1 MYMPPCVA
9 DIRSRY
15 GKVQSQGAADSFEQ
29 QKELKERTERKGSLQ
44 PLNRANRRRLPAK
57 YGQRTQSAA
66 ALAQARGRASAP
78 PQELALAGPPERGD
92 PEVDGSSTNWPTW
105 DTNP

>member
-1 MYMPPCVA
+1 MDGSPQA
-9 DIRSRY
+9 A
-15 GKVQSQGAADSFEQ
+15 GKARSQGAADSFEQ

-57 YGQRTQSAA
+57 YGPRTQSAA
-66 ALAQARGRASAP
+66 ALAQARRGAGAP
-78 PQELALAGPPERGD
+78 PQELALARPPVRGT
-92 PEVDGSSTNWPTW
+92 PEVGGSNTNWTTQ